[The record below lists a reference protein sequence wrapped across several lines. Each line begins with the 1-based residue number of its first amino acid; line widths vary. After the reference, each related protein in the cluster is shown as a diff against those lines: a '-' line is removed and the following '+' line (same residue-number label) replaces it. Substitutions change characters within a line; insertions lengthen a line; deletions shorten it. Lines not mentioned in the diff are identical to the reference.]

1 MAQHQHHHFYKE
13 GFQMANKTSFL
24 VSAAITGLLAASGYG
39 GMDVAQAG
47 GDHALGQCARIPA
60 KEKAGSNSQKRRA
73 KNSKMD
79 NGRQCPKKIIERF
92 FSFSV
97 PCFFSSGWES
107 PNI

>member
-1 MAQHQHHHFYKE
+1 ME
-13 GFQMANKTSFL
+13 EWTSPR
-24 VSAAITGLLAASGYG
+24 
-39 GMDVAQAG
+39 QAG
-47 GDHALGQCARIPA
+47 IMPSGNVMESMRVRVMAIAKAKGTNAQARIPA